1 MTLLDVFGVTNHIEW
16 WQELPRAVVVFV
28 FGLIL
33 LRLSGR
39 RVFARWSALDIIIS
53 IIMGS
58 SLSRALTGSAPLGG
72 TLLAMILL
80 AFLHWL
86 LARSVA
92 RSPRVAH
99 LVEGGAVVLG
109 HSGAVLERQLQRHN
123 ISVTDIHEA
132 LRKQGVADVAQTRRL
147 TLEPSGNITVL
158 KAESG

>member
-1 MTLLDVFGVTNHIEW
+1 MSLLSVFGVTNHIEW

-28 FGLIL
+28 FGLLL

-39 RVFARWSALDIIIS
+39 RAFARWSALDIIVS

-72 TLLAMILL
+72 TLLAMVLL

-86 LARSVA
+86 LARMA
-92 RSPRVAH
+92 TRSHRFAH
-99 LVEGGAVVLG
+99 LVEGGAVILG
-109 HSGAVLERQLQRHN
+109 KSGTISERQLRRHN
-123 ISVTDIHEA
+123 ISATDFQEA
-132 LRKQGVADVAQTRRL
+132 LRKEGVDDVARARQI

-158 KAESG
+158 TA

>member
-16 WQELPRAVVVFV
+16 WQELPRALVVFI
-28 FGLIL
+28 FGLLL
-33 LRLSGR
+33 LRSSGR

-58 SLSRALTGSAPLGG
+58 SLSRVLTGSAPLGG

-80 AFLHWL
+80 ALLHWL
-86 LARSVA
+86 LARMAA
-92 RSPRVAH
+92 RSPRFAK

-109 HSGAVLERQLQRHN
+109 RSGVALEGQLRRHN
-123 ISVTDIHEA
+123 ISKADIDEA
-132 LRKQGVADVAQTRRL
+132 LRKQGVADVGETRQL

-158 KAESG
+158 KA

>member
-1 MTLLDVFGVTNHIEW
+1 MTLLGVFGVTNHIEW
-16 WQELPRAVVVFV
+16 WQELPRAIVVFV
-28 FGLIL
+28 FGLLL

-39 RVFARWSALDIIIS
+39 RAFARWSALDIIVS

-86 LARSVA
+86 LARTAS
-92 RSPRVAH
+92 RSERFAH
-99 LVEGGAVVLG
+99 LIEGGAVVLG
-109 HSGAVLERQLQRHN
+109 QSGTISEQQLRQHN
-123 ISVTDIHEA
+123 ISATDFQEA
-132 LRKQGVADVAQTRRL
+132 LRKEGVGEIARTRQI

-158 KAESG
+158 TA

>member
-39 RVFARWSALDIIIS
+39 RAFARWSALDIIVS

-72 TLLAMILL
+72 TMLAMILL
-80 AFLHWL
+80 AFMHWL
-86 LARSVA
+86 LARLTT
-92 RSPRVAH
+92 RSSRFAQF
-99 LVEGGAVVLG
+99 VEGGAVILG
-109 HSGAVLERQLQRHN
+109 RSGTAFESDLRRHN
-123 ISVTDIHEA
+123 ISATDLQEA
-132 LRKQGVADVAQTRRL
+132 LRKEGV
-147 TLEPSGNITVL
+147 
-158 KAESG
+158 